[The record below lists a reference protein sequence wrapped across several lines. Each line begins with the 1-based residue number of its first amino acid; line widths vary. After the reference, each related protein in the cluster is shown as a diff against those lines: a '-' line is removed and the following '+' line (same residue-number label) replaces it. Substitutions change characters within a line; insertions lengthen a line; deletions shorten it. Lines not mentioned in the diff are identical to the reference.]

1 MKSKG
6 SKKKTPTRKEKK
18 QRILRIVLAVL
29 VLIIALRILLPY
41 VVLDFVNKELAEL
54 RGYFGH
60 VEDIDISLYRGAY
73 IVKDIYINKKDT
85 ATGKQTPL
93 FACPNIDISIEWAS
107 LFKGRI
113 VSEFEFSSPALRF
126 TEDKAEPE
134 KMEKDTNDFRK
145 MLKTFTPFKVNRFE
159 VFDGKIAYL
168 DETVSPVVDVQLDNT
183 HILARN
189 LSNVVDTTLLPA
201 NVQANADVY
210 GGNLT
215 FNMRIDALA
224 EHPTYDMNAEIKG
237 ADLTRL
243 NDFFKAYADFDVNKG
258 TLGLYLE
265 IAAKDRKY
273 IGYVKPVIM
282 DLDVVGPEDRKDN
295 IFRKIWENLVGF
307 AGDVLEN
314 PETEQIATKIPIVG
328 EYDDRT
334 VGIWYAIL
342 AALRNGFIQAI
353 YPALDYQV
361 SIGSVE
367 AVDAE
372 EEKKQGFFKR
382 IFGKPG
388 QSKKEEK
395 EEEKKDK

>member
-73 IVKDIYINKKDT
+73 IVKDIYINKNDT
-85 ATGKQTPL
+85 ATCKQTPL
-93 FACPNIDISIEWAS
+93 FACPNIDISIECAS

-215 FNMRIDALA
+215 FNMQIDALA

-273 IGYVKPVIM
+273 IGYVKPVII

-342 AALRNGFIQAI
+342 AALRNVFIQAI